1 MCAVVFVSVVMPMVV
16 IVMINVTV
24 LASFTAD
31 QELARVGSHPDF

>member
-1 MCAVVFVSVVMPMVV
+1 MCAVVFASVVLPVLV

-31 QELARVGSHPDF
+31 SELARVGSYPEF